1 MKKIISLFLTGAI
14 LLMSCLPAAAATNTL
29 TMISSSPV
37 TSGATL
43 KNYTWDISDG
53 KVKAAVLEID
63 LTDPYVQL
71 EVVPDSLPSVPPC
84 LPWQTAPMP
93 LPW

>member
-29 TMISSSPV
+29 TMASSSPV

-63 LTDPYVQL
+63 
-71 EVVPDSLPSVPPC
+71 
-84 LPWQTAPMP
+84 
-93 LPW
+93 